1 MPSLF
6 MPKNA
11 VMSLALTV
19 SVCVLMYVGMKYTF
33 CALSHYVIMVPFC
46 VTMLTKMLMDRQR

>member
-1 MPSLF
+1 

-46 VTMLTKMLMDRQR
+46 VTMLTKMLMDRQS